1 MNRLQQSRRQNFG
14 YVYPNQVQN
23 NIVKPTRYRSIYVVM
38 EQSFD
43 ASSQS
48 GNNMTGQGVMDIARS
63 IYDKGKQA
71 ASYLYGKRDLIKKG
85 AEMAADAYG
94 SELGTTVKNLLPSSD
109 ETGRPAYSGERHAI
123 LQLPNGK
130 YGMANYMGPGTQV
143 IKRLK
148 RGDPP
153 RTLSDKTA
161 MRHDIDYALAAG
173 LKNKEAQ
180 IKAIREADQRM
191 IKNLDRISK
200 NKSDNAKNI
209 FQGRRLIQGKMAAED
224 VGLMEKGSFGGD
236 LKPISDEDKI
246 LLMSNRARLGQ
257 EGYGNLPAQQ
267 LKLKLLKAHSRKS
280 KKGKGLKVPGG
291 GITLP
296 GSGICLPD
304 SDICIPGSGI
314 SLPGGRMLTA
324 PQMKKVN
331 KCVRCELMKGKGMA
345 DILKSVVKVLGPVA
359 KEVGPKLLKEIV
371 IPFAINK
378 IKEKIEG
385 KKGDGL
391 RLAGQRGRGL
401 KLSGG
406 RVSMSKSYGTSK
418 GYPMKG
424 GFWFL
429 APLIALAAE
438 AVSGVTVASVG
449 SAIATG
455 AAGAVGA
462 AVTKKIIGSGKMEG
476 KGVKEVAKKV
486 GEVLKKNKEKIIKV
500 AENTGVLPKDLPR
513 KVLDKAQ
520 SALDVIN
527 EVSSGKPP
535 KEKVL
540 GVVKMLIPHVKEV
553 YHSKIEKK
561 IKGSGIGIIT
571 GGMVGRGAGFDAK
584 VLEVVKKN
592 L

>member
-1 MNRLQQSRRQNFG
+1 MNRLQQSRRQTFG

-23 NIVKPTRYRSIYVVM
+23 NVVKPTRYRNNYVVM

-43 ASSQS
+43 LSSQS
-48 GNNMTGQGVMDIARS
+48 GNDMPGFGGEGIMDIARG

-71 ASYLYGKRDLIKKG
+71 ASYLYGKRDLLKKG
-85 AEMAADAYG
+85 ADMAIDAYG

-123 LQLPNGK
+123 LELPNGK

-161 MRHDIDYALAAG
+161 MRHDIDYVLAAG

-191 IKNLDRISK
+191 VKNLNRIAK
-200 NKSDNAKNI
+200 NKSDSAKNI

-246 LLMSNRARLGQ
+246 ILMSNRARLGQ

-267 LKLKLLKAHSRKS
+267 LKLKLLKAHSRKG

-291 GITLP
+291 GLHPTGGGITLP
-296 GSGICLPD
+296 GG
-304 SDICIPGSGI
+304 GI
-314 SLPGGRMLTA
+314 SLPGGRILTA

-331 KCVRCELMKGKGMA
+331 RCVRCEVMRGKGMA

-391 RLAGQRGRGL
+391 RLAGQRGPRGRG
-401 KLSGG
+401 LSGG

-418 GYPMKG
+418 GYAMKG

-455 AAGAVGA
+455 AAGAAAGA
-462 AVTKKIIGSGKMEG
+462 ITKKIIGSGKMKG
-476 KGVKEVAKKV
+476 KGAKEVAKKV
-486 GEVLKKNKEKIIKV
+486 GEVLKKNKQQIIKV
-500 AENTGVLPKDLPR
+500 AESTGVLPKDLP
-513 KVLDKAQ
+513 KQVLDKAQ
-520 SALDVIN
+520 TALDVIN
-527 EVSSGKPP
+527 EVSSGKPA

-553 YHSKIEKK
+553 FHSKMEKK
-561 IKGSGIGIIT
+561 MKGSGIGIIR
-571 GGMVGRGAGFDAK
+571 GGMVGRGVGFDAK
-584 VLEVVKKN
+584 VLSVVKKN
-592 L
+592 LST

>member
-14 YVYPNQVQN
+14 YVYPPQVQN
-23 NIVKPTRYRSIYVVM
+23 NIVKPTRYRNNYIVM

-48 GNNMTGQGVMDIARS
+48 GNDMTGEGIMDLARG

-71 ASYLYGKRDLIKKG
+71 VSYLYGKKDLIKKG

-94 SELGTTVKNLLPSSD
+94 SELGTSVKNLLPSSD

-123 LQLPNGK
+123 LELPNGK

-180 IKAIREADQRM
+180 VKAIREADMRM
-191 IKNLDRISK
+191 VKNLDRISK
-200 NKSDNAKNI
+200 NKSDSAKNI

-291 GITLP
+291 GISL
-296 GSGICLPD
+296 
-304 SDICIPGSGI
+304 PGSGI
-314 SLPGGRMLTA
+314 SLPGGRILTA
-324 PQMKKVN
+324 PQMKKVQ
-331 KCVRCELMKGKGMA
+331 KCVRCEVMKGNGMM

-359 KEVGPKLLKEIV
+359 KEVGPKVLKDIV

-378 IKEKIEG
+378 IKQKIEG
-385 KKGDGL
+385 SSGDGL
-391 RLAGQRGRGL
+391 RLAGQHGPRGRGLNPPGSGL

-406 RVSMSKSYGTSK
+406 RISMSKSYGTSK
-418 GYPMKG
+418 GHPMKG

-455 AAGAVGA
+455 AAGAAAGA
-462 AVTKKIIGSGKMEG
+462 ITKKIIGSGKMKG

-486 GEVLKKNKEKIIKV
+486 GEVLKKNKEKIIKA
-500 AENTGVLPKDLPR
+500 AESTGVLPKDLP
-513 KVLDKAQ
+513 KQVLDKAQ
-520 SALDVIN
+520 TALDVIN
-527 EVSSGKPP
+527 EASSGKPP

-553 YHSKIEKK
+553 FHDKIEKK
-561 IKGSGIGIIT
+561 IKGSGIGIIK
-571 GGMVGRGAGFDAK
+571 GGMVGKGVGFDAK

>member
-14 YVYPNQVQN
+14 YVYPPQVQN
-23 NIVKPTRYRSIYVVM
+23 NVVKPTRYRNNYIVM

-48 GNNMTGQGVMDIARS
+48 GNDMTGEGIMDLARG

-85 AEMAADAYG
+85 ADMAIDAYG

-173 LKNKEAQ
+173 LKNKQAQ

-191 IKNLDRISK
+191 VKNLDRISK

-291 GITLP
+291 GLHPTGGGISLP
-296 GSGICLPD
+296 GG
-304 SDICIPGSGI
+304 GI
-314 SLPGGRMLTA
+314 SLPGGRILTA
-324 PQMKKVN
+324 PQMKKVQ
-331 KCVRCELMKGKGMA
+331 KCVRCEVMKGNGMM

-359 KEVGPKLLKEIV
+359 KEVGPKVLKEIV

-455 AAGAVGA
+455 AAGAAAGA
-462 AVTKKIIGSGKMEG
+462 ITKKIIGSGKMKG

-486 GEVLKKNKEKIIKV
+486 GQVLKKNKEKIIKV
-500 AENTGVLPKDLPR
+500 AESTGVLPKDLP
-513 KVLDKAQ
+513 KQVLDKAQ
-520 SALDVIN
+520 TALDVIN

-553 YHSKIEKK
+553 FHAKIEKK
-561 IKGSGIGIIT
+561 MKGSGIGIIR

-584 VLEVVKKN
+584 VLQVVKKN

>member
-23 NIVKPTRYRSIYVVM
+23 NVVKPTRYRNNYIVI

-43 ASSQS
+43 ASSQA
-48 GNNMTGQGVMDIARS
+48 GNDMTGEGIMDLARG
-63 IYDKGKQA
+63 IYDKGKQTV
-71 ASYLYGKRDLIKKG
+71 SYLYGKRDLIKKG
-85 AEMAADAYG
+85 ADMAIDAYG
-94 SELGTTVKNLLPSSD
+94 SELGTTVKNLIPSSD

-130 YGMANYMGPGTQV
+130 YGMANFMGPGTQV

-161 MRHDIDYALAAG
+161 MRHDIDYALASG

-180 IKAIREADQRM
+180 IKAIREADLRM
-191 IKNLDRISK
+191 VKSLDRISK
-200 NKSDNAKNI
+200 NKSDYDKNI

-236 LKPISDEDKI
+236 LTPISDEDKI
-246 LLMSNRARLGQ
+246 VLLSNRARLGQ

-280 KKGKGLKVPGG
+280 KKGKGLHPTGG
-291 GITLP
+291 GLHPTGGGLKL
-296 GSGICLPD
+296 SGGGLKL
-304 SDICIPGSGI
+304 SGGMYI
-314 SLPGGRMLTA
+314 SE
-324 PQMKKVN
+324 PQMKKVQ
-331 KCVRCELMKGKGMA
+331 KCVRCELMKGNGMV

-359 KEVGPKLLKEIV
+359 KEVGSKVLKEIV
-371 IPFAINK
+371 IPYAISK
-378 IKEKIEG
+378 IKQKIEG
-385 KKGDGL
+385 SKGDGL
-391 RLAGQRGRGL
+391 RLAGQRGPRGRGL

-418 GYPMKG
+418 GHQLRG

-429 APLIALAAE
+429 APLIALAVE

-455 AAGAVGA
+455 AAGAASA
-462 AVTKKIIGSGKMEG
+462 AITKKIIGSGKMKG

-500 AENTGVLPKDLPR
+500 AESTGVLPKDLP
-513 KVLDKAQ
+513 KQVLDKAQ
-520 SALDVIN
+520 TALDTIN

-540 GVVKMLIPHVKEV
+540 EVVKMLIPHVKEV
-553 YHSKIEKK
+553 FHAKMEKK
-561 IKGSGIGIIT
+561 IKGSGMC
-571 GGMVGRGAGFDAK
+571 GGMVGRGVGGVGFDAK
-584 VLEVVKKN
+584 VLQVVNKN